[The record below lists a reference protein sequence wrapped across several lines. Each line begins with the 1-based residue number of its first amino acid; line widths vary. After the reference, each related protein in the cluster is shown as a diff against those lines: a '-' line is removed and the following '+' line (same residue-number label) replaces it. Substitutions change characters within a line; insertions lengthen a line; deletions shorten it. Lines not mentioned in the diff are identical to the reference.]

1 MQGLFCVTYGTPS
14 FSSAPMTARLVNLDI
29 EPSFSF
35 LTKLPGIQI
44 LILLDSCKGLVLFG
58 HRQEQYSGTFSL
70 GYIVCNPTTRQ
81 WEAMPACTSAA
92 PLTYTYLA
100 FDPAVS
106 SHFHLVLFQVEDITG
121 QLVSV
126 HAYSSE
132 CHTWVMRGTGS
143 FLILVNPNAACT
155 T

>member
-29 EPSFSF
+29 DPSFSF

-81 WEAMPACTSAA
+81 WEAVPACTSAA

-106 SHFHLVLFQVEDITG
+106 SHFHL
-121 QLVSV
+121 
-126 HAYSSE
+126 ASSRWRTLPGSWFL
-132 CHTWVMRGTGS
+132 CMLTPLSATRG
-143 FLILVNPNAACT
+143 
-155 T
+155 